1 MEEDGHRGTREMI
14 IEITDEEKEEQ
25 EEDRADMKTLIF
37 EG

>member
-1 MEEDGHRGTREMI
+1 MKSITLT